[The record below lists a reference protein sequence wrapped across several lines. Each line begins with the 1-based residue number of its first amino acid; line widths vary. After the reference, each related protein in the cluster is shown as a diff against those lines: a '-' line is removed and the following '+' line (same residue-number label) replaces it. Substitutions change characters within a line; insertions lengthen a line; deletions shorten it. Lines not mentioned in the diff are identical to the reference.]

1 MELTRIYHVYARTP
15 DAAAP
20 FFSTQVLDDNQA
32 SALEQAK
39 AQMKAYD
46 QNTQFLVS
54 PYTSK

>member
-1 MELTRIYHVYARTP
+1 MELTRVYHVYAKAP

-20 FFSTQVLDDNQA
+20 FFSTQVLDSDQDG
-32 SALEQAK
+32 ALEQAK
-39 AQMKAYD
+39 AQLKAYD